1 MGFQFKLEK
10 VREHRKMVEGI
21 AQRDFQQELAQ
32 LVRLQDELL
41 HMENQRHEAFLSV
54 DQHQSK
60 GQQALLPSIL
70 QAIEFIKGQ
79 DKRIENQKI
88 KVQEQE
94 NMVESKREIL
104 REKAVEFKIIDKLK
118 EKKKNEYVYELN
130 MKEQKE
136 LDDLNTTRFDLK
148 EDE

>member
-10 VREHRKMVEGI
+10 VLQHRKLIESL
-21 AQRDFQQELAQ
+21 AQRDLQIELAS
-32 LVRLQDELL
+32 LSKLINELE
-41 HMENQRHEAFLSV
+41 HMEKLRHEAFQELDASRA
-54 DQHQSK
+54 K
-60 GQQALLPSIL
+60 GQQTQLPSIL
-70 QAIEFIKGQ
+70 QAIDFIKGQ

-94 NMVESKREIL
+94 KLVESKREIL

-118 EKKKNEYVYELN
+118 ERRKNEYLYELN

-136 LDDLNTTRFDLK
+136 LDDLNTTRFELK
-148 EDE
+148 ENE